1 MVQALQE
8 ISVEDRHQQLENSIN
23 DLKVWKIFT
32 KYFEFLG
39 GYTWNIKHIILDFW
53 GDILGILSILYWTF
67 GGIYLE
73 Y

>member
-23 DLKVWKIFT
+23 DLKVWKIFK

-39 GYTWNIKHIILDFW
+39 GYTWNIKHTIPDIW
-53 GDILGILSILYWTF
+53 GDILGILSTLYRIF
-67 GGIYLE
+67 GNK
-73 Y
+73 

>member
-39 GYTWNIKHIILDFW
+39 
-53 GDILGILSILYWTF
+53 DILGILSILYWTF